1 MIEFMN
7 PKQTKIEI
15 NPEFA
20 QALELLENSN
30 QNLFITGNAGT
41 GKSTLLE
48 YFKET
53 SKKKAAILAPTGVAA
68 LNVEGQTIH
77 SFFLIPPNI
86 TPDKVLEHKL
96 SGKRKKLISNLD
108 MIIIDEASMLR
119 ADLLDCIDVSLR
131 HYRQEESLPFGGV
144 QMVFIGDL
152 YQLPPVVAGKEER
165 EIFRSHYS
173 SPYFFSAKS
182 IQELDITFLE
192 LEKVYRQK
200 DNNFISLLNMVRDN
214 SINFQN
220 LQLLNERHDP
230 DHKADNKED
239 FVITLTTTN
248 AQADKIN
255 MDQLEMLSTQHETFF
270 GEVDGEFSKRSL
282 PTQLELELKVGSQ
295 VMLLNNDS
303 AGRWVN
309 GSIGKINKIAFDDL
323 EMEDVL
329 TVELDNGKSVE
340 ITKHSW
346 NIHKYFFN
354 EETQKIDTE
363 IVGSFQQFPLR
374 LAWAV
379 TIHKSQGKT
388 FDKVIIDIGRGTF
401 AHGQIYVALSRCTS
415 LEGIVLKQP
424 IQKRH
429 ILMDYKIT
437 QFFKSMRQGNLFPQ
451 DAPSPKQFEDYI
463 LQ

>member
-1 MIEFMN
+1 MN
-7 PKQTKIEI
+7 QIEI
-15 NPEFA
+15 NPEFKR
-20 QALELLENSN
+20 ALELLENSS
-30 QNLFITGNAGT
+30 QNLFVTGNAGT
-41 GKSTLLE
+41 GKSTLLAH
-48 YFKET
+48 FKET
-53 SKKKAAILAPTGVAA
+53 TKKNVAILAPTGVAA
-68 LNVEGQTIH
+68 LNVDGQTIH

-96 SGKRKKLISNLD
+96 SEKRKKLISTLD
-108 MIIIDEASMLR
+108 MIVIDEASMLR

-131 HYRQEESLPFGGV
+131 HHRQEESMPFGGV

-152 YQLPPVVAGKEER
+152 YQLPPVVAGPEEM
-165 EIFRSHYS
+165 EMFRNHYQ
-173 SPYFFSAKS
+173 SPYFFSAEVM
-182 IQELDITFLE
+182 QDFEMTFLE
-192 LEKVYRQK
+192 LQKIYRQT
-200 DNNFISLLNMVRDN
+200 DDGFIDLLNKVRDN
-214 SINFQN
+214 SITHQG
-220 LQLLNERHDP
+220 LDLLNQRCRPDCERIS
-230 DHKADNKED
+230 NED

-248 AQADKIN
+248 AAADQKNREELEKIKTLK
-255 MDQLEMLSTQHETFF
+255 QSFH
-270 GEVDGEFSKRSL
+270 GELDGEFSNRNL
-282 PTQLELELKVGSQ
+282 PTQMELELKVGAQ

-309 GSIGKINKIAFDDL
+309 GSIGKIVDIKFDEL
-323 EMEDVL
+323 EMEDEL
-329 TVELDNGKSVE
+329 AVELDNGKLVK

-363 IVGSFQQFPLR
+363 VVGSFHQFPLR

-388 FDKVIIDIGRGTF
+388 FERVIIDIGKGTF

-429 ILMDYKIT
+429 IWMDYKIS
-437 QFFKSMRQGNLFPQ
+437 QFFKQLRQKSESL
-451 DAPSPKQFEDYI
+451 
-463 LQ
+463 

>member
-1 MIEFMN
+1 MDKKE
-7 PKQTKIEI
+7 TKIEI
-15 NPEFA
+15 NHKFK
-20 QALELLENSN
+20 QALDYLEKSDKH
-30 QNLFITGNAGT
+30 LFITGNAGT

-48 YFKET
+48 YFKEHT
-53 SKKKAAILAPTGVAA
+53 EKKVAILAPTGVAA

-96 SGKRKKLISNLD
+96 SDKRIKLIGNLD
-108 MIIIDEASMLR
+108 MIIIDESSMLR

-131 HYRQEESLPFGGV
+131 HHRQEESTPFGGV

-152 YQLPPVVAGKEER
+152 YQLPPVVASPEER
-165 EIFRSHYS
+165 EIFSNHYN

-182 IQELDITFLE
+182 VQDLDMTFLE
-192 LEKVYRQK
+192 LDKIYRQT
-200 DNNFISLLNMVRDN
+200 DMDFITLLNKVRDN
-214 SINFQN
+214 SVNFQD
-220 LQLLNERHDP
+220 LDLLNKRHDP
-230 DHKADNKED
+230 DYNTEENED

-248 AQADKIN
+248 AAANKKNLEELDRLNAD
-255 MDQLEMLSTQHETFF
+255 EETFF
-270 GEVDGEFSKRSL
+270 GELEGEFSNRSL
-282 PTQLELELKVGSQ
+282 PTEMELELKVGAQ
-295 VMLLNNDS
+295 VMLLSNDP

-309 GSIGKINKIAFDDL
+309 GTIGKIIEIAFDDF

-329 TVELDNGKSVE
+329 TVELDDGRSYK

-354 EETQKIDTE
+354 EDTQKIDTE
-363 IVGSFQQFPLR
+363 IAGSFRQFPLR

-388 FDKVIIDIGRGTF
+388 FDKVVIDIGRGTF

-415 LEGIVLKQP
+415 LEGIILKQP

-429 ILMDYKIT
+429 IWIDHKIT
-437 QFFKSMRQGNLFPQ
+437 QFFKHLHRERSHQPIDRLPTQS
-451 DAPSPKQFEDYI
+451 ADYI
-463 LQ
+463 HQ

>member
-1 MIEFMN
+1 M
-7 PKQTKIEI
+7 QTEENKIEI
-15 NPEFA
+15 NEKFS
-20 QALELLENSN
+20 QALNLLENSN
-30 QNLFITGNAGT
+30 KNLFITGNAGT

-48 YFKET
+48 YFKST
-53 SKKKAAILAPTGVAA
+53 TKKNIAVLAPTGVAA

-86 TPDKVLEHKL
+86 TPEKVLDHKL
-96 SGKRKKLISNLD
+96 SEKRKLLIASLD

-131 HYRQEESLPFGGV
+131 HHRHEQSMPFGGV

-152 YQLPPVVAGKEER
+152 YQLPPVVMSEER
-165 EIFRSHYS
+165 DLFRNHYA
-173 SPYFFSAKS
+173 SPYFFSAKV
-182 IQELDITFLE
+182 LDGLDLTYIE
-192 LEKVYRQK
+192 LEKIYRQK
-200 DNNFISLLNMVRDN
+200 DDLFINILNKVRNNTVSIEDLSVLNN
-214 SINFQN
+214 
-220 LQLLNERHDP
+220 RH
-230 DHKADNKED
+230 HAGLKAQETND

-248 AQADKIN
+248 AAANKKN
-255 MDQLEMLSTQHETFF
+255 LEELKKLSAPSESFF
-270 GEVDGEFSKRSL
+270 GEIEGDFARNNL
-282 PTQLELELKVGSQ
+282 PTEMELELKVGAQ

-309 GSIGKINKIAFDDL
+309 GSIGKITAIAFDDL

-329 TVELDNGKSVE
+329 TVKLDTGKSVK

-354 EETQKIDTE
+354 EETQKVDTE
-363 IVGSFQQFPLR
+363 VAGSFEQFPLR

-388 FDKVIIDIGRGTF
+388 FDKVIIDIGNGTF

-415 LEGIVLKQP
+415 LEGITLQVP

-429 ILMDYKIT
+429 IWLDYKIS
-437 QFFKSMRQGNLFPQ
+437 QFVRTLQR
-451 DAPSPKQFEDYI
+451 ED
-463 LQ
+463 LRV

>member
-1 MIEFMN
+1 MN
-7 PKQTKIEI
+7 QIEI
-15 NPEFA
+15 NTEFKR
-20 QALELLENSN
+20 ALELLENSSR
-30 QNLFITGNAGT
+30 NLFITGNAGT
-41 GKSTLLE
+41 GKSTLLAH
-48 YFKET
+48 FKET
-53 SKKKAAILAPTGVAA
+53 TKKNVAILAPTGVAA
-68 LNVEGQTIH
+68 LNVDGQTIH

-96 SGKRKKLISNLD
+96 SEKRKKLISTLD
-108 MIIIDEASMLR
+108 MIVIDEASMLR

-131 HYRQEESLPFGGV
+131 HHRQEESMPFGGV

-152 YQLPPVVAGKEER
+152 YQLPPVVAGPEEM
-165 EIFRSHYS
+165 EMFRNHYQ
-173 SPYFFSAKS
+173 SPYFFSAEVM
-182 IQELDITFLE
+182 QDFEMTFLE
-192 LEKVYRQK
+192 LQKIYRQT
-200 DNNFISLLNMVRDN
+200 DDGFIDLLNKVRDN
-214 SINFQN
+214 SITHQG
-220 LQLLNERHDP
+220 LDLLNQRCRPDCERIS
-230 DHKADNKED
+230 NED

-248 AQADKIN
+248 AAADQKNREELEKIKTLK
-255 MDQLEMLSTQHETFF
+255 QSFH
-270 GEVDGEFSKRSL
+270 GELDGEFSNRNL
-282 PTQLELELKVGSQ
+282 PTQMELELKVGAQ

-309 GSIGKINKIAFDDL
+309 GSIGKIVDIKFDEL
-323 EMEDVL
+323 EMEDEL
-329 TVELDNGKSVE
+329 AVELDNGKLVK

-363 IVGSFQQFPLR
+363 VVGSFHQFPLR

-388 FDKVIIDIGRGTF
+388 FERVIIDIGTGTF

-429 ILMDYKIT
+429 IWMDYKISR
-437 QFFKSMRQGNLFPQ
+437 FFQQLRQKSESM
-451 DAPSPKQFEDYI
+451 
-463 LQ
+463 